1 MPSKYDS
8 NLLIDRVEFKLY
20 AAEKRLKNLQE
31 IELKYRN
38 MEKDD
43 ILVEAEMETDCFLA
57 QILGAVDSLL
67 TQIDIRLELGIAI
80 EKVDLDTI
88 QSALNARTKNI
99 DLVTELHQASQYNSW
114 LWALREF
121 RNQTMQRSLMQV
133 QDHFF
138 EDKTKA
144 IPSKQRK
151 ESLVNSDDY
160 MNKNLI
166 PYFQKSVKQVRQ
178 LVNTIRMKEPLLT

>member
-43 ILVEAEMETDCFLA
+43 ILVEAEMEIDCFLA

-67 TQIDIRLELGIAI
+67 TQIDI
-80 EKVDLDTI
+80 
-88 QSALNARTKNI
+88 
-99 DLVTELHQASQYNSW
+99 
-114 LWALREF
+114 
-121 RNQTMQRSLMQV
+121 
-133 QDHFF
+133 
-138 EDKTKA
+138 
-144 IPSKQRK
+144 
-151 ESLVNSDDY
+151 
-160 MNKNLI
+160 
-166 PYFQKSVKQVRQ
+166 
-178 LVNTIRMKEPLLT
+178 